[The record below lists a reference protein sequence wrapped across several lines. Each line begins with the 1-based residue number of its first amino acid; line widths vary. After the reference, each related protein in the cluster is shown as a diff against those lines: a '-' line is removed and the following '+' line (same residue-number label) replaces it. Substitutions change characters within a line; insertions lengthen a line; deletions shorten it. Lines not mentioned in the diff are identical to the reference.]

1 MKVTADLKAWYI
13 IKSTFYIEW
22 LFIRKALF
30 CEHWY
35 FTRVGE
41 GDNVALCSIKQD
53 KGACTNHADK
63 WGERGGCLITA
74 IK

>member
-1 MKVTADLKAWYI
+1 MKVTADLKAWWDI
-13 IKSTFYIEW
+13 IKSTFYKEW

-30 CEHWY
+30 CELWY

-53 KGACTNHADK
+53 NPNNCKK
-63 WGERGGCLITA
+63 VQEQISRLE
-74 IK
+74 